1 MSAIIG
7 GSEQGM
13 MAMTVRG
20 PIPPDALGFTLPH
33 EHLLFNESNWMG
45 DGDEA
50 AKRARAPLPVTL
62 SSLGELHRNRNASL
76 VNLQSNEEIAMGE
89 LGFFRDAGGSTVVD
103 VSPPDLNRNVEGL
116 KRLSDVSGVNIIAA
130 TGHYCAF
137 VHPPEVAGQSLDELA
152 QWMVKEITEGIGETG
167 IRAGVIGELGITPGG
182 GHPDEWKVIRAAAF
196 AQTVTRATISIH
208 NALPHERQGMRAL
221 RVLKEA
227 GADLE
232 RVVMGHM
239 TQSTPDLEYHRRIAD
254 TGAVLEFDKFGT
266 EFYYDES
273 GGAKDVLHPWP
284 RDADVVLHITEL
296 VRLGYADQILLSHDA
311 ARRISLRAF
320 GGLGL
325 SHVPGRVVRYLRMAG
340 VTDEEVSRM
349 TVKTP
354 ARLFTIMP

>member
-1 MSAIIG
+1 
-7 GSEQGM
+7 
-13 MAMTVRG
+13 
-20 PIPPDALGFTLPH
+20 
-33 EHLLFNESNWMG
+33 
-45 DGDEA
+45 
-50 AKRARAPLPVTL
+50 
-62 SSLGELHRNRNASL
+62 
-76 VNLQSNEEIAMGE
+76 
-89 LGFFRDAGGSTVVD
+89 
-103 VSPPDLNRNVEGL
+103 
-116 KRLSDVSGVNIIAA
+116 
-130 TGHYCAF
+130 
-137 VHPPEVAGQSLDELA
+137 
-152 QWMVKEITEGIGETG
+152 MVKRSPKVSARLVFGLVLSASSGSRQEVDTQMG
-167 IRAGVIGELGITPGG
+167 
-182 GHPDEWKVIRAAAF
+182 KVIRAAAA
-196 AQTVTRATISIH
+196 AQTQTGPTISIH

-284 RDADVVLHITEL
+284 RDADVVLHIAEL

-325 SHVPGRVVRYLRMAG
+325 AHVPGRIVRYLRMAG
-340 VTDEEVSRM
+340 VTDDEIART
-349 TVKTP
+349 TVRTP
-354 ARLFTIMP
+354 ARLFTSMA